1 MLAYAASRP
10 AAVERRPHPNALLA
24 IVAAHVAVAAA
35 VMSVKM
41 DLPQRI
47 LDPPIRIDIVPD
59 EKAPPANPPQRPST
73 NPDSATP
80 AEPREDV
87 PTAFE
92 SEIQL
97 GSEPIEVGPIADKIE
112 FPPIAWNPPPRP
124 QIVRSAARLLTPA
137 SELKPPYP
145 QSKLLNEEEAVLTL
159 RLTID
164 ASGRVVAVEPVGR
177 ADRIFF
183 TAARNHLMAHWR
195 YRPASE
201 DGRAISSTEVITL
214 RFQLDG

>member
-1 MLAYAASRP
+1 MLAYAAGRP
-10 AAVERRPHPNALLA
+10 APVERRPHPNAMLV
-24 IVAAHVAVAAA
+24 IIAAHVAVAAA

-47 LDPPIRIDIVPD
+47 FEPPIRIDMVPHR
-59 EKAPPANPPQRPST
+59 EVPPENPPQHPST
-73 NPDSATP
+73 NPDSARP
-80 AEPREDV
+80 AEPRDV

-92 SEIQL
+92 SEIEL
-97 GSEPIEVGPIADKIE
+97 GSEPIEVGPIADKVE

-164 ASGRVVAVEPVGR
+164 ANGRVVAVEPVGR
-177 ADRIFF
+177 ADRTFLA
-183 TAARNHLMAHWR
+183 AARSHLMAHWR

-201 DGRAISSTEVITL
+201 DGRAIGSTEVITL